1 MTKKTAATAK
11 HMAKVDAVATKTT
24 KPKAKKA
31 PAKTGRPR
39 QYDRAKVVARICE
52 LLATSEMGVARILK
66 EEPGMPPM
74 QKFWEWIDEKDKD
87 GALSD
92 EARSYREL
100 YARAKQQQAEY
111 MESLLIEIA
120 DESRNDYMEK
130 RVKEGSVTVLNAEHI
145 QRTRLRVDTRKWL
158 MAKLHPKKYAD
169 SIKVGG
175 DDELPPVKS
184 ESEVKVSHSFDD
196 LRAALAKSL
205 AKKPDA

>member
-1 MTKKTAATAK
+1 MTKKATTPATAAKKTAK
-11 HMAKVDAVATKTT
+11 PKVATNTT
-24 KPKAKKA
+24 GA
-31 PAKTGRPR
+31 PVNKGGRPR
-39 QYDRAKVVARICE
+39 GSGNIYDRKEVMTRICE

-66 EEPGMPPM
+66 EETGMPAM
-74 QKFWEWIDEKDKD
+74 SKFWGWLDEKEKD
-87 GALSD
+87 GVTLTQQ
-92 EARSYREL
+92 ARGLREM

-111 MESLLIEIA
+111 MEALLIEIA

-130 RVKEGSVTVLNAEHI
+130 QVKEGSVTVLNAEHI

-175 DDELPPVKS
+175 DEELAPMKS

-196 LRAALAKSL
+196 LRAALAKRVG
-205 AKKPDA
+205 KG